1 MGLIGMKIGILT
13 SSRADF
19 GIYLPLLKQMEK
31 DDFFD
36 LKIIAFGTHGS
47 PFHGETISEIKKT
60 GFNNIDLIQ
69 SLLLNDNPN
78 GISTSYGLTI
88 TKFSDYWSINKF
100 DLVFCL
106 GDRFE
111 VSAAVQA
118 GIPFGVKFAHL
129 HGGETTLGAIDNI
142 YRHQITL
149 ASKIHFSSTEAYKK
163 RIESIIDNREHIYN
177 VGSLSLDSI
186 EEFQFMG
193 EENFKNKFD
202 LTNAPFV
209 LITFHPETVKI
220 DKNQEYALEMKSALK
235 EMSNEYFLVI
245 TMPNADTNG
254 KIFRNAIEELKTEI
268 PQQVLCIENFG
279 KTNYFNAMRYSEFLV
294 GNTSSGIIEAAS
306 FGKYVVNVGNRQKGR
321 AHSENVIDCEFEAD
335 KILNAVFQLKELGTF
350 EGENIYRKSNTAN
363 TIIDILKRGYAS
375 L

>member
-31 DDFFD
+31 DEFFD

-209 LITFHPETVKI
+209 LITFHPETVNI

-268 PQQVLCIENFG
+268 PQQVLCIESFG
-279 KTNYFNAMRYSEFLV
+279 KTNYFNAMKYSEFLV

-321 AHSENVIDCEFEAD
+321 AKSTNVVDCSFSSKE
-335 KILNAVFQLKELGTF
+335 ILKSVEKVKSLGSF
-350 EGENIYRKSNTAN
+350 NGDNIYKKSNTVKR
-363 TIIDILKRGYAS
+363 IVKILKNNYAS
-375 L
+375 F